1 MNACCVAGISN
12 VSYLISHQMKI
23 GITGGIGSGKTTA
36 CKVFEVLGIP
46 VFYADTVAKELMHT
60 DVLLKEELISAF
72 GANSY
77 FPNGELNRKYIS
89 EIVFKDETQLQILN
103 KLVHPAVFRAFD
115 QWVLN
120 HRNAP
125 YVLKEAAL
133 LFESGSSKMCDY
145 NILVKSPEAIKIERI
160 IKRDHI
166 TEAEVRLRMNKQL
179 SDEEKE
185 KLADFILYNNEEQ
198 LLVTQILTLHEKLLA
213 LNPVSA

>member
-1 MNACCVAGISN
+1 M
-12 VSYLISHQMKI
+12 MKI

-60 DVLLKEELISAF
+60 DILLKAEIISAF
-72 GANSY
+72 GPNSY

-89 EIVFKDETQLQILN
+89 GIVFKDETQLQILN
-103 KLVHPAVFRAFD
+103 NLVHPAVFRAFD

-120 HRNAP
+120 QRNAP

-133 LFESGSSKMCDY
+133 LFESGSFKMCDHTV
-145 NILVKSPEAIKIERI
+145 LVKSPEAIKIERI

-166 TEAEVRLRMNKQL
+166 TEAEVRFRMNKQL
-179 SDEEKE
+179 PDKEKE
-185 KLADFILYNNEEQ
+185 KLVDFILYNSEEQ

-213 LNPVSA
+213 LNPISA

>member
-1 MNACCVAGISN
+1 M
-12 VSYLISHQMKI
+12 MKI

-60 DVLLKEELISAF
+60 DILLKAEIISAF
-72 GANSY
+72 GPNSY
-77 FPNGELNRKYIS
+77 SPNGELNRKYIS
-89 EIVFKDETQLQILN
+89 GIVFKDETQLQILN
-103 KLVHPAVFRAFD
+103 NLVHPAVFRAFD

-120 HRNAP
+120 QRNAP

-133 LFESGSSKMCDY
+133 LFESGSFKMCDHTV
-145 NILVKSPEAIKIERI
+145 LVKSPEAIKIERI

-179 SDEEKE
+179 PDKEKE
-185 KLADFILYNNEEQ
+185 KLVDFILYNSEEQ

-213 LNPVSA
+213 LNPISA